1 MGIVRNADKYLYQT
15 EIEINIVVNDE
26 WLVVNMPVVSRQS
39 PLTTHHFNHSP
50 LTAKNYFLFLSSCS
64 STSLTFRR
72 RSEAKIKL
80 FSRSLVAV
88 NTSSLVPSHSLCP

>member
-26 WLVVNMPVVSRQS
+26 WLVVNMPVVSRRS

-50 LTAKNYFLFLSSCS
+50 LKTIFFSSVRA
-64 STSLTFRR
+64 LPHPLPFGEDQRR
-72 RSEAKIKL
+72 R
-80 FSRSLVAV
+80 
-88 NTSSLVPSHSLCP
+88 

>member
-39 PLTTHHFNHSP
+39 PLTTHHFNH
-50 LTAKNYFLFLSSCS
+50 
-64 STSLTFRR
+64 
-72 RSEAKIKL
+72 
-80 FSRSLVAV
+80 
-88 NTSSLVPSHSLCP
+88 

>member
-39 PLTTHHFNHSP
+39 PLTKDIH
-50 LTAKNYFLFLSSCS
+50 
-64 STSLTFRR
+64 
-72 RSEAKIKL
+72 
-80 FSRSLVAV
+80 
-88 NTSSLVPSHSLCP
+88 